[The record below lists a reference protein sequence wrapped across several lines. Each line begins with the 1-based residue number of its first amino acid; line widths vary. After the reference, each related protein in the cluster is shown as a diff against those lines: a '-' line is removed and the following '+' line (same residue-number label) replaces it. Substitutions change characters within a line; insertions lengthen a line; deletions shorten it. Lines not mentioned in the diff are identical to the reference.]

1 MKDVEDFA
9 AEHDLHDIVPDLKK
23 GALVAQ
29 NPGGFDEM
37 EEISPEEKEALRF
50 EVTNKWRHPGK
61 LYMTI
66 IVCSIGAAVQY
77 SLNLLIL
84 WCTTDHFTED
94 GIRLAPT
101 APTCP
106 SLPSLASPL
115 VRTFHRT
122 SVNTTN
128 GSLVSLTQDHIL
140 VRLSLAVG
148 SRTPSTHI
156 LDVVVPFL
164 FLLSSAC

>member
-9 AEHDLHDIVPDLKK
+9 AEHDLNDIVPDLKK
-23 GALVAQ
+23 GAIVAQ

-37 EEISPEEKEALRF
+37 EEISEEEKDALRF
-50 EVTNKWRHPGK
+50 EVTNKWRHPSK
-61 LYMTI
+61 LYITI
-66 IVCSIGAAVQY
+66 IICSIGAAVQY
-77 SLNLLIL
+77 GLNLLIL
-84 WCTTDHFTED
+84 RCTTDHFTED
-94 GIRLAPT
+94 GIRPAPT

-106 SLPSLASPL
+106 SLPSLVSPS
-115 VRTFHRT
+115 VQTFHRT

-128 GSLVSLTQDHIL
+128 GSLVLLTRDHIL

-148 SRTPSTHI
+148 SLTLSTYI
-156 LDVVVPFL
+156 LDVVVPSL